1 MGVTRAEVMGN
12 FWVWTWVVAWIIGIA
27 VWGLTIYSM
36 VGFSAKKAKKAGKD
50 EFPRQTAYN
59 VPLELV
65 LTIVPILIVM
75 SLFFFTVQ
83 TQDKVTSM

>member
-1 MGVTRAEVMGN
+1 MGN
-12 FWVWTWVVAWIIGIA
+12 FWVWTWVVAWIIGIIMWA
-27 VWGLTIYSM
+27 LLIFVM
-36 VGFSAKKAKKAGKD
+36 FRDSAKRAKKAGKG

-83 TQDKVTSM
+83 TQDKVTAMDK